1 MEKQKDIVREAN
13 IHFFAKM
20 AVNALLIVLGAL
32 FITFFLRHMQQQ
44 ASLSKQR
51 QTSMVALE
59 EVVSVLE
66 ENAEDAA
73 DIVRIFHKGN
83 QDMVDDLKEL
93 IDGGVFTSAVFSERE
108 TSSDILKDMMERNIA
123 FRQVGQEELRRAEA
137 ELMAP
142 LRQRLS
148 TVLAE
153 LARQRGL
160 AFILNTDSNAAPYIN
175 PEQGDDLNQPV
186 LDALSK

>member
-1 MEKQKDIVREAN
+1 MQLMKRFLIMMVTC
-13 IHFFAKM
+13 FALT
-20 AVNALLIVLGAL
+20 A
-32 FITFFLRHMQQQ
+32 Q
-44 ASLSKQR
+44 A
-51 QTSMVALE
+51 QTDSAA
-59 EVVSVLE
+59 VSVLRFGYLSYDSALYSMPAYALVKQNLAELRVKYDAEQKRVEDEFNRKYE
-66 ENAEDAA
+66 EFLEGQKDFPPT
-73 DIVRIFHKGN
+73 ILRKR
-83 QDMVDDLKEL
+83 QTE
-93 IDGGVFTSAVFSERE
+93 
-108 TSSDILKDMMERNIA
+108 LKDMMERNIA

-160 AFILNTDSNAAPYIN
+160 AFILNTDSIAAPYIN